1 MLFNSFEF
9 IFLFLP
15 ITLILFFYISSKDDD
30 DRRQLAIIWLIIAS
44 LIFYSITR
52 PDYLL
57 LTLSLTSILLIYV
70 SRKHDVNRRQLA
82 ITWLIIASLFFYGRT
97 RPDNLLLIVVS
108 MGVNYYLGYRIS
120 NSLEKSWI
128 KKTIFFL
135 GIAFNIGLITY
146 FKYFVFLL
154 SNLNQIFDSDFTLPA
169 MVLPL
174 GISFFT
180 FQQIAYLVDAYRGE
194 TKEYD
199 LRKYMLF
206 VCFFPQLIAGPIVHH
221 KEILPQFEKESIY
234 KFSQTALSIGLTV
247 FIAGLFKKVIFADR
261 IAEYSNLAFAAA
273 SQGIGLTFAESW
285 VGALGYTLQL
295 YFDFSGYCD
304 MAIGASYMFG
314 IRLPLNFN
322 SPYKAI
328 SIVDFWRRW
337 HITLSHFLRDYLY
350 IPLGGSR
357 QGEFRRYL
365 NLLVTM
371 LLGGLWHGAGWTFIF
386 WGGLHG
392 IYLIVNHLYR
402 SVRLAWGHNLK
413 NDGWLLRTTGQT
425 VTFIA
430 VVISWVFFKA
440 NSFETATSILKSMF
454 GFNGIDLPEFLESYL
469 GFLRNFGIGFSGFT
483 VNVGISQKYA
493 TFGILILLIIVWF
506 TPNTQQWMGKYNPA
520 LTEPVEYYQSDWQ
533 QKFWHYLSWKPNK
546 IWTVIIAS
554 LTSLSLL
561 CFSRVSEFLYFQF

>member
-15 ITLILFFYISSKDDD
+15 ITLALFFFLGRKSNNI
-30 DRRQLAIIWLIIAS
+30 RQQLPIIWLIIAS
-44 LIFYSITR
+44 L
-52 PDYLL
+52 
-57 LTLSLTSILLIYV
+57 V
-70 SRKHDVNRRQLA
+70 
-82 ITWLIIASLFFYGRT
+82 FYGRWK
-97 RPDNLLLIVVS
+97 PLNLPLIVLS
-108 MGVNYYLGYRIS
+108 IGVNYYLGYCLS
-120 NSLEKSWI
+120 NTLEKPWF
-128 KKTIFFL
+128 KKVLCIL
-135 GIAFNIGLITY
+135 GISFNLGLISY
-146 FKYFVFLL
+146 FKYSNFLL
-154 SNLNQIFDSDFTLPA
+154 SNLNRLIGTDFTLPS
-169 MVLPL
+169 VVIPL
-174 GISFFT
+174 AISFFT

-221 KEILPQFEKESIY
+221 KEVLPQFEKASIY
-234 KFSQTALSIGLTV
+234 KFSQKTLSIGLTV

-273 SQGIGLTFAESW
+273 SQGIDLTFSESW
-285 VGALGYTLQL
+285 VGALGYSLQL
-295 YFDFSGYCD
+295 YFDFSGYSD
-304 MAIGASYMFG
+304 MAIGAAYMFG

-357 QGEFRRYL
+357 RGELRRYS
-365 NLLVTM
+365 NLFLTM
-371 LLGGLWHGAGWTFIF
+371 LLGGLWHGAGWTFVF

-392 IYLIVNHLYR
+392 SYLVINHLYR
-402 SVRLAWGHNLK
+402 SVRLSLGHNLK
-413 NDGWLLRTTGQT
+413 NDSWLLRRVGWMT
-425 VTFIA
+425 TFIA

-440 NSFETATSILKSMF
+440 NNFETAMSILQSMF
-454 GFNGIDLPEFLESYL
+454 GFKGINLPDFLAPYL
-469 GFLRNFGIGFSGFT
+469 GFLRNFGVGFLGFT

-493 TFGILILLIIVWF
+493 TFGIVILLMIAWF

-520 LTEPVEYYQSDWQ
+520 LTEPVEYYQPQWQ
-533 QKFWHYLSWKPNK
+533 QKFWHFLSWKPNR
-546 IWTVIIAS
+546 IWTIIIS
-554 LTSLSLL
+554 GLTTLSLL

>member
-15 ITLILFFYISSKDDD
+15 ITLAVFFWLSSKSKYVEQQLPIIWLVFASFFFYGWW
-30 DRRQLAIIWLIIAS
+30 QPLNLPLIIAS
-44 LIFYSITR
+44 ILFNYGLGYCLSNVVENALFKKILVIF
-52 PDYLL
+52 
-57 LTLSLTSILLIYV
+57 
-70 SRKHDVNRRQLA
+70 
-82 ITWLIIASLFFYGRT
+82 G
-97 RPDNLLLIVVS
+97 VVS
-108 MGVNYYLGYRIS
+108 NL
-120 NSLEKSWI
+120 
-128 KKTIFFL
+128 
-135 GIAFNIGLITY
+135 GLISY
-146 FKYFVFLL
+146 FKYANFFISNFNQVFHTKI
-154 SNLNQIFDSDFTLPA
+154 NLPPI
-169 MVLPL
+169 VLPL
-174 GISFFT
+174 AISFFT
-180 FQQIAYLVDAYRGE
+180 FIQIAYLIDAYKGE
-194 TKEYD
+194 TKEYT
-199 LRKYMLF
+199 LLKYILF
-206 VCFFPQLIAGPIVHH
+206 VSFFPHLIAGPIVHH
-221 KEILPQFEKESIY
+221 YELLPQFEKPSIY
-234 KFSQTALSIGLTV
+234 KFSQTTLSIGLTV

-273 SQGIGLTFAESW
+273 SQGIDLTFAESW

-295 YFDFSGYCD
+295 YFDFSGYSD

-357 QGEFRRYL
+357 QGQLRRYL
-365 NLLVTM
+365 NLLITM

-392 IYLIVNHLYR
+392 TYLIVNHLYR
-402 SVRLAWGHNLK
+402 SIRLSWGHNLK
-413 NDGWLLRTTGQT
+413 DDGWLLRSMGQI

-440 NSFETATSILKSMF
+440 NSFETATSILHSMF
-454 GFNGIDLPEFLESYL
+454 GFKGINLPDFLAPYL

-493 TFGILILLIIVWF
+493 TFGILILLLIAWF
-506 TPNTQQWMGKYNPA
+506 TPNTQQWMSKYNPA
-520 LTEPVEYYQSDWQ
+520 LTEPIEQYQSEWQ
-533 QKFWHYLSWKPNK
+533 QKFWHYLLWKPNK
-546 IWTVIIAS
+546 IWTIIIAS

>member
-15 ITLILFFYISSKDDD
+15 YTLVLFFYISKKSTENQG
-30 DRRQLAIIWLIIAS
+30 QLAIILLITAS
-44 LIFYSITR
+44 LFFYSITK

-70 SRKHDVNRRQLA
+70 SRKNNDNRRQLA

-108 MGVNYYLGYRIS
+108 MGINYYLGYRIS
-120 NSLEKSWI
+120 NSLEKSWN
-128 KKTIFFL
+128 KKIIFFL
-135 GIAFNIGLITY
+135 GITFNIGLITY

-154 SNLNQIFDSDFTLPA
+154 SNINQIIDSDFTLPA
-169 MVLPL
+169 IVLPL

-402 SVRLAWGHNLK
+402 SVRLGWGHNLK

-440 NSFETATSILKSMF
+440 SSFEVAISILKSMF

-469 GFLRNFGIGFSGFT
+469 GFLRNVGIGFSGFT

-493 TFGILILLIIVWF
+493 TFGILILLMIAWF

-520 LTEPVEYYQSDWQ
+520 LTDPVEQYQSDWQ

>member
-15 ITLILFFYISSKDDD
+15 ITLVFFFYISRKNDSV
-30 DRRQLAIIWLIIAS
+30 RQQWAIIWLIIAS
-44 LIFYSITR
+44 LIFY
-52 PDYLL
+52 
-57 LTLSLTSILLIYV
+57 
-70 SRKHDVNRRQLA
+70 
-82 ITWLIIASLFFYGRT
+82 GRWK
-97 RPDNLLLIVVS
+97 PDNLYLIIVS
-108 MGVNYYLGYRIS
+108 MGVNYYLGYWMS
-120 NSLEKSWI
+120 NNLEKPSV
-128 KKTIFFL
+128 KKAIFTL
-135 GIAFNIGLITY
+135 GIIFNLVLIIY
-146 FKYFVFLL
+146 FKYSVFLL
-154 SNLNQIFDSDFTLPA
+154 SNINHVIGSDFSLPSI
-169 MVLPL
+169 VLRL

-180 FQQIAYLVDAYRGE
+180 FQQIAYLVDTYRGE
-194 TKEYD
+194 TKEFD

-273 SQGIGLTFAESW
+273 SQGIDLTFAESW

-295 YFDFSGYCD
+295 YFDFSGYSD

-322 SPYKAI
+322 SPYKAL
-328 SIVDFWRRW
+328 SIIDFWRRW

-350 IPLGGSR
+350 IPMGGSR

-365 NLLVTM
+365 NLLMTM

-392 IYLIVNHLYR
+392 SYLVVNHLYR
-402 SVRLAWGHNLK
+402 AVRIGWGHNLK
-413 NDGWLLRTTGQT
+413 NDGWLLRGTGQII
-425 VTFIA
+425 TFIA
-430 VVISWVFFKA
+430 VVISWVFFRSG
-440 NSFETATSILKSMF
+440 NFETATSILQSMF
-454 GFNGIDLPEFLESYL
+454 GFNGIDLPQFLEPYL
-469 GFLRNFGIGFSGFT
+469 GFLRNVGIGFLGFS

-493 TFGILILLIIVWF
+493 TFGILILLMIAWF

-520 LTEPVEYYQSDWQ
+520 LTDPVEHYQPQWQ
-533 QKFWHYLSWKPNK
+533 QKLWHYLSWKPNRV
-546 IWTVIIAS
+546 WTVIIAS

>member
-15 ITLILFFYISSKDDD
+15 ITLAVFFWLSKSSKYVEQ
-30 DRRQLAIIWLIIAS
+30 QLPIIWLVLAS
-44 LIFYSITR
+44 FFFYGWWQIHSINLHSIDLRGIYSRSIDLILIV
-52 PDYLL
+52 
-57 LTLSLTSILLIYV
+57 TSIL
-70 SRKHDVNRRQLA
+70 VNYGLG
-82 ITWLIIASLFFYGRT
+82 ICLSNVVENSLFKKIILISGIVL
-97 RPDNLLLIVVS
+97 NL
-108 MGVNYYLGYRIS
+108 
-120 NSLEKSWI
+120 
-128 KKTIFFL
+128 
-135 GIAFNIGLITY
+135 GLISY
-146 FKYFVFLL
+146 FKYANFVV
-154 SNLNQIFDSDFTLPA
+154 SNFNQIFHTKIYLPPIA
-169 MVLPL
+169 LPL
-174 GISFFT
+174 AISFFT
-180 FQQIAYLVDAYRGE
+180 FIQIAYLIDAYKGK
-194 TKEYD
+194 TKKYTL
-199 LRKYMLF
+199 LRYMLF
-206 VCFFPQLIAGPIVHH
+206 VSFFPHLIAGPIVHH
-221 KEILPQFEKESIY
+221 YELLPQFEKTSIY

-273 SQGIGLTFAESW
+273 SQGIDLTFSESW

-295 YFDFSGYCD
+295 YFDFSGYSD

-365 NLLVTM
+365 NLLMTM

-402 SVRLAWGHNLK
+402 SVRLSWGHNLK

-469 GFLRNFGIGFSGFT
+469 GFLRNVGIGFAGFT

-493 TFGILILLIIVWF
+493 TFGILILLLIVCF

-520 LTEPVEYYQSDWQ
+520 LTEPVEHYQSDWQ

>member
-1 MLFNSFEF
+1 MFFNSFEF
-9 IFLFLP
+9 IFFFLP
-15 ITLILFFYISSKDDD
+15 ITLILFFWIGRNTENVKGK
-30 DRRQLAIIWLIIAS
+30 LPIVWLIIAS
-44 LIFYSITR
+44 LIFYGRWKPLNLPLIIISMAVNYQLG
-52 PDYLL
+52 YLL
-57 LTLSLTSILLIYV
+57 S
-70 SRKHDVNRRQLA
+70 N
-82 ITWLIIASLFFYGRT
+82 IIQK
-97 RPDNLLLIVVS
+97 PKVK
-108 MGVNYYLGYRIS
+108 RIIIS
-120 NSLEKSWI
+120 
-128 KKTIFFL
+128 L
-135 GIAFNIGLITY
+135 GIIFNLGLISY
-146 FKYFVFLL
+146 FKYSNFLL
-154 SNLNQIFDSDFTLPA
+154 SNINRVVGTNFDLPS
-169 MVLPL
+169 VVIPL
-174 GISFFT
+174 AISFFT
-180 FQQIAYLVDAYRGE
+180 FQQIAYLVDAYKGE

-221 KEILPQFEKESIY
+221 KEVLPQFEQPSIY
-234 KFSQTALSIGLTV
+234 KFSQRTLSIGLTV

-273 SQGIGLTFAESW
+273 SQGIDLTFSESW
-285 VGALGYTLQL
+285 VGALGYSLQL
-295 YFDFSGYCD
+295 YFDFSGYSD
-304 MAIGASYMFG
+304 MAIGAAYMFG

-337 HITLSHFLRDYLY
+337 HITLSQFLRDYLY

-357 QGEFRRYL
+357 KGELRRYV

-392 IYLIVNHLYR
+392 VYLVINHLYR
-402 SVRLAWGHNLK
+402 SLRQALGHNLK
-413 NDGWLLRTTGQT
+413 NDSWLLRSIGWV

-440 NSFETATSILKSMF
+440 NNFETATSILMSMF
-454 GFNGIDLPEFLESYL
+454 GFNGVNLPDFLAPYL
-469 GFLRNFGIGFSGFT
+469 GFLRNFGIGFIGFT

-493 TFGILILLIIVWF
+493 TFGIAILLLIAWF

-520 LTEPVEYYQSDWQ
+520 LTEPIEYHQPQWQKRLWQS
-533 QKFWHYLSWKPNK
+533 LSWKPNK
-546 IWTVIIAS
+546 IWTIVVAG

>member
-15 ITLILFFYISSKDDD
+15 VTLLGFFWIGRHTENVKQQLPIL
-30 DRRQLAIIWLIIAS
+30 WLVFAS
-44 LIFYSITR
+44 L
-52 PDYLL
+52 
-57 LTLSLTSILLIYV
+57 V
-70 SRKHDVNRRQLA
+70 
-82 ITWLIIASLFFYGRT
+82 FYGRW
-97 RPDNLLLIVVS
+97 RPLNLPLILLSIVI
-108 MGVNYYLGYRIS
+108 NYRLGYLLS
-120 NSLEKSWI
+120 NII
-128 KKTIFFL
+128 KKPTVKKIVIGL
-135 GIAFNIGLITY
+135 GIAFNLGLISY
-146 FKYFVFLL
+146 FKY
-154 SNLNQIFDSDFTLPA
+154 SNFFISNVNRLVGTNFDLPSI
-169 MVLPL
+169 VLPL
-174 GISFFT
+174 AISFFT

-194 TKEYD
+194 TKEYN
-199 LRKYMLF
+199 LGKYMLF
-206 VCFFPQLIAGPIVHH
+206 VCFFPQLIAGPIIHH
-221 KEILPQFEKESIY
+221 KEVLPQFETPSIY
-234 KFSQTALSIGLTV
+234 KFSQRTLSIGLTV

-273 SQGIGLTFAESW
+273 SQGINLTFSESW

-295 YFDFSGYCD
+295 YFDFSGYSD
-304 MAIGASYMFG
+304 MAIGAAYMFG

-357 QGEFRRYL
+357 KGELRRYS
-365 NLLVTM
+365 NLGITM

-392 IYLIVNHLYR
+392 FYLVINHLYR
-402 SVRLAWGHNLK
+402 AVRQGLGHNLK
-413 NDGWLLRTTGQT
+413 NDNWLMRGTGWI

-440 NSFETATSILKSMF
+440 NNFATAISMLMSMF
-454 GFNGIDLPEFLESYL
+454 GFNGINLPEFLAPYL
-469 GFLRNFGIGFSGFT
+469 GYLRNFGVEFLGFT
-483 VNVGISQKYA
+483 VNVGISQKYS
-493 TFGILILLIIVWF
+493 TFGIAILLLIAWF

-520 LTEPVEYYQSDWQ
+520 LTESIEYNQPQWQ
-533 QKFWHYLSWKPNK
+533 RKFWQSLSWRPNQ
-546 IWTVIIAS
+546 IWTVIIAG

-561 CFSRVSEFLYFQF
+561 CFTRVSEFLYFQF

>member
-15 ITLILFFYISSKDDD
+15 ITLIVFYSLGRHPENVK
-30 DRRQLAIIWLIIAS
+30 RQLPILWLIFAS
-44 LIFYSITR
+44 L
-52 PDYLL
+52 
-57 LTLSLTSILLIYV
+57 V
-70 SRKHDVNRRQLA
+70 
-82 ITWLIIASLFFYGRT
+82 FYGRWK
-97 RPDNLLLIVVS
+97 PVNLLLIVS
-108 MGVNYYLGYRIS
+108 SIGVNYYLGY
-120 NSLEKSWI
+120 W
-128 KKTIFFL
+128 L
-135 GIAFNIGLITY
+135 GNLDNRTLTRKIILSVGIVFNLGLICY
-146 FKYFVFLL
+146 FKYSYFIV
-154 SNLNQIFDSDFTLPA
+154 SNINQLIGSNFDWPSL
-169 MVLPL
+169 VIPL
-174 GISFFT
+174 AISFFT
-180 FQQIAYLVDAYRGE
+180 FQQIAYLVDAYQGE

-199 LRKYMLF
+199 IRKYMLF

-221 KEILPQFEKESIY
+221 REVLPQFEKASIY
-234 KFSQTALSIGLTV
+234 QFSQKALSIGLTV

-261 IAEYSNLAFAAA
+261 IAEYSNLAFTAA
-273 SQGIGLTFAESW
+273 SQGIDLTFAEAW
-285 VGALGYTLQL
+285 VGALGYSLQL
-295 YFDFSGYCD
+295 YFDFSGYSD
-304 MAIGASYMFG
+304 MAIGAAYMFG

-357 QGEFRRYL
+357 KGEFRRYT
-365 NLLVTM
+365 NLFITM

-392 IYLIVNHLYR
+392 FYLVINHLYR
-402 SVRLAWGHNLK
+402 SVRMNLGHNLK
-413 NDGWLLRTTGQT
+413 NDGWLLRGAGWSA
-425 VTFIA
+425 TFMA

-440 NSFETATSILKSMF
+440 NSFEIATSILSSMF
-454 GFNGIDLPEFLESYL
+454 GFKGINLPDFTAPYL
-469 GFLRNFGIGFSGFT
+469 GFLRNFGVGFLGFT

-493 TFGILILLIIVWF
+493 TFGIIILLSIAWF

-520 LTEPVEYYQSDWQ
+520 LTEPIEYNQPQWL
-533 QKFWHYLSWKPNK
+533 QKFWRYLSWKPNR
-546 IWTVIIAS
+546 IWTVIVAG

>member
-15 ITLILFFYISSKDDD
+15 YTLVLFFYISKKNTENQG
-30 DRRQLAIIWLIIAS
+30 QLAIILLITAS
-44 LIFYSITR
+44 LFFYSITK

-70 SRKHDVNRRQLA
+70 SRKNNDNRRQLA

-108 MGVNYYLGYRIS
+108 MGINYYLGYRIS
-120 NSLEKSWI
+120 NSLEKSWN
-128 KKTIFFL
+128 KKIIFFL
-135 GIAFNIGLITY
+135 GITFNIGLITY

-154 SNLNQIFDSDFTLPA
+154 SNINQIIDSDFTLPA
-169 MVLPL
+169 IVLPL

-402 SVRLAWGHNLK
+402 SVRLGWGHNLK

-440 NSFETATSILKSMF
+440 SSFEVAISILKSMF

-469 GFLRNFGIGFSGFT
+469 GFLRNVGIGFSGFT

-493 TFGILILLIIVWF
+493 TFGILILLMIAWF

-520 LTEPVEYYQSDWQ
+520 LTDPVEQYQSDWQ